1 MTEHHVGGV
10 RMKGRHEWP
19 IDAGRS
25 WRSVRTDPRRK
36 REIISVTIRQVLLR
50 AFLALVEGSVVNVG
64 AVSFVQLRQALKAD
78 LWRCPRRYPTPSAVA
93 SSGICTLFSILARSS
108 TYWTRPWPAA
118 RAMPCCS
125 LPTARR
131 LQPPR

>member
-10 RMKGRHEWP
+10 RMKGRHERP

-50 AFLALVEGSVVNVG
+50 AFLALVVGSVVTVG
-64 AVSFVQLRQALKAD
+64 AVSFVQIRLALQAEIAHNM
-78 LWRCPRRYPTPSAVA
+78 RGAAGAGGRRGGA
-93 SSGICTLFSILARSS
+93 GGGE
-108 TYWTRPWPAA
+108 
-118 RAMPCCS
+118 
-125 LPTARR
+125 RR
-131 LQPPR
+131 ENGRV